1 MKQQKVHFY
10 RFFFGS
16 NTFNIIILNSSNFI
30 VDIGEPASALG
41 ATNPITRPG
50 RGLPTELACDDH

>member
-16 NTFNIIILNSSNFI
+16 NTFTIIINSSNFI

-50 RGLPTELACDDH
+50 RGLTELACDDH